1 LGILV
6 CLDVETGKRLW
17 KGGRYGHGQI
27 LLADDLLVILTE
39 NGELVL
45 VEATPEAHHELCRFQ
60 VIEGRTW
67 NNPTLVD
74 GRIYVRNHLE
84 MACYDLR

>member
-1 LGILV
+1 
-6 CLDVETGKRLW
+6 
-17 KGGRYGHGQI
+17 
-27 LLADDLLVILTE
+27 
-39 NGELVL
+39 
-45 VEATPEAHHELCRFQ
+45 